1 MSDKV
6 NQEDLKA
13 KFEKDFEKLKNSIKK
28 PNILVLGQT
37 GVGKSSLLNTVFGAE
52 TAKVSNVK
60 PETRGFH
67 KFTSEESPINIID
80 SEGYELANS
89 DTFKDSLNEYVSEK
103 IANVEEQI
111 HLAWY
116 CINVTGA
123 RVLPFDL
130 ENIKFLSQEKKIPT
144 SVVFTQ
150 CDLDDVDG
158 TTAKLMSE
166 IINNHFGK
174 TIQCFQVS
182 NELEYPLDID
192 KLVDWSINN
201 ISDENVKLAFVIGQ
215 KVNLKLNRKRAQN
228 AIIGYATT
236 AAAIGANP
244 IPLSDAPLLIAM
256 QSGMAAHIFHIYGL
270 SFGMTD
276 ILKNIIGSRLI
287 STVAKMGA
295 SNLLKLIPGF
305 GTIAGGV
312 VNAAVAS
319 VVTTTLGYALI
330 AMSEKIIKAQIDGTF
345 SEEFLNK
352 ILTPEFLEEAIKKH
366 ENSKK

>member
-6 NQEDLKA
+6 NPEDLKT
-13 KFEKDFEKLKNSIKK
+13 KFEKDFEELKKSIKK

-37 GVGKSSLLNTVFGAE
+37 GVGKSSLLNTIFGSE

-67 KFTSEESPINIID
+67 KFTSEESSINIID

-89 DTFKDSLNEYVSEK
+89 DTFKNSLNEYVSEK

-116 CINVTGA
+116 CISATGA
-123 RVLPFDL
+123 RVLPFDIDNIRFLL
-130 ENIKFLSQEKKIPT
+130 EEKRIPT

-150 CDLDDVDG
+150 CDLDDIDG
-158 TTAKLMSE
+158 TTANQMSKV
-166 IINNHFGK
+166 IKDQFGSS
-174 TIQCFQVS
+174 IQCFQVS
-182 NELEYPLDID
+182 HDKEYPLDLD
-192 KLVDWSINN
+192 KLVEWSINN

-215 KVNLKLNRKRAQN
+215 KVNLKLNRKRAQK
-228 AIIGYATT
+228 AILGYAT
-236 AAAIGANP
+236 AAASIVSNP

-270 SFGMTD
+270 NFGMTD
-276 ILKNIIGSRLI
+276 ILKNIVGSRLI
-287 STVAKMGA
+287 STIAKMGA
-295 SNLLKLIPGF
+295 SNLLKFIPGL

-345 SEEFLNK
+345 NEDFLNK
-352 ILTPEFLEEAIKKH
+352 VLTPEFLEEAIKKH
-366 ENSKK
+366 ENRKK